1 MKTLTILIATTVD
14 RRESFNRVYDEF
26 MRQIYGL
33 GLSKAVKIIF
43 HEDNKE
49 ISIGRKRQML
59 LEAADT
65 DYIVFFDS
73 DDIAFKCYVK
83 DIYDAIQLGVDC
95 VGFEIKMTTNGE
107 REQVCCHS
115 LSYPD
120 WAENVDG
127 YDYVRN
133 VTHFN
138 PVKREL
144 ALQVGFEDVRFGEDI
159 IYSNQLTRLCST
171 EFRLY
176 KMLFHYDYKNHI
188 PHDIKYGIVR

>member
-26 MRQIYGL
+26 MRQIYGF
-33 GLSKAVKIIF
+33 GLSNAVKIIF

-49 ISIGRKRQML
+49 ISIGKKRQML

-73 DDIAFKCYVK
+73 DDIAFDCYVK
-83 DIYDAIQLGVDC
+83 EIHDAIQEGVDC

-107 REQVCCHS
+107 QEQICCHS

-144 ALQVGFEDVRFGEDI
+144 ALQVGFQDIRFGEDI
-159 IYSNQLTRLCST
+159 IYSNQLTTLCKNEVRLH
-171 EFRLY
+171 
-176 KMLFHYDYKNHI
+176 KKLFHYDFQNNINHN
-188 PHDIKYGIVR
+188 IKYGITQ